1 MYHRLRAVAVTA
13 GLGLALAAL
22 PAQGA
27 LADGLEATFPTQDAA
42 IEISAE
48 DVAKPSD
55 ENAPV
60 SGVGIFDADV
70 PLQSDEA
77 PDGPAAETPTQSE
90 AGTPTT
96 PMAPPKT
103 DGDGDVAAETSPITE
118 ADTTVSNSLSA
129 STVLPLES
137 EAASGPAQQ
146 PTPVKGWSGNHY
158 WDGTLNDDGTE
169 RLYTGW
175 VVDDHDGEGLQRY
188 WVISGE
194 KFTEGLFH
202 VGDGTCG
209 YALADEG
216 WVLRGISDVIDG
228 LVYIA
233 NNDGILLSPGW
244 HVTGEFT
251 GGNLQ
256 RYYIEDDHAA
266 HVGYSESGG
275 WAHYTTSHGYVA
287 RGKTV
292 DADGTVALADNDGR
306 VEKDGWLVTGAY
318 DDGGLQ
324 RYYIEKGA
332 AKLGEFTVGA
342 SKYFGLADE
351 GYVLR
356 GGGADE
362 AKGRYADNDGVL
374 AQSRWVVT
382 DAFGQGLQRYW
393 FDSSARMASGRL
405 VDPTSALDAGAGWYA
420 YARPEGYVVRGKYD
434 TGRGLVYL
442 ANNDGVLASTSN
454 GGGWLVTGAYDGG
467 GLQRYWIDPVSHAA
481 RSGFFAVDGKT
492 YFGLGNQGYVLRGKM
507 TWGDHVL
514 LASNDGDM
522 AQAAGWLVTGLYDG
536 GTLQRYWIGEID
548 GFAGFFGAV
557 TGFFDLADGT
567 SSYGVAGQGYVLRNA
582 PIWRLNDDYTA
593 RYCVADNDGRLIV
606 DEARSKVVSTYAK
619 WMAEIALDDSH
630 GYDQLYRL
638 GQYGDYDCSALTIAA
653 LEKAGIDTAW
663 AWSTRDM
670 RAALT
675 STEFEWI
682 PSLSD
687 LQYGDIL
694 LAEGHHAAVYL
705 GDGKLVEAWANE
717 FNGAVGGKPGDQTGE
732 EIRIRSYYDYPWS
745 GILRLRA

>member
-1 MYHRLRAVAVTA
+1 MHHRLRAVAVTA

-22 PAQGA
+22 PAHGA
-27 LADGLEATFPTQDAA
+27 IADELEATFQAQNAA
-42 IEISAE
+42 AE
-48 DVAKPSD
+48 LSVEEAATPDD

-60 SGVGIFDADV
+60 SDTDVSGPEAPRQSNETPDEPAEETLAQSGADAPTAPGTPPEADGGEVAAAEASPIPDADAIASN
-70 PLQSDEA
+70 PLPSMPAPSDE
-77 PDGPAAETPTQSE
+77 PE
-90 AGTPTT
+90 
-96 PMAPPKT
+96 
-103 DGDGDVAAETSPITE
+103 
-118 ADTTVSNSLSA
+118 
-129 STVLPLES
+129 
-137 EAASGPAQQ
+137 PAQ
-146 PTPVKGWSGNHY
+146 PSTPVRGWSGNHY
-158 WDGTLNDDGTE
+158 WDGTLNEDGTE

-188 WVISGE
+188 WVLNGE

-228 LVYIA
+228 LIYVA
-233 NNDGILLSPGW
+233 DNDGILLSPGW

-251 GGNLQ
+251 GGELQ
-256 RYYIEDDHAA
+256 RYYIESDHAA
-266 HVGYSESGG
+266 HVGYAESGG
-275 WAHYTTSHGYVA
+275 WAHYTTTRGYVA
-287 RGKTV
+287 RGKAV

-306 VEKDGWLVTGAY
+306 VEKDGWLVTGTY
-318 DDGGLQ
+318 DGGNLQ
-324 RYYIEKGA
+324 RYYIERGA
-332 AKLGEFTVGA
+332 AKLGEFMVGA
-342 SKYFGLADE
+342 STYFGLEGE

-356 GGGADE
+356 GVGTDA

-374 AQSRWVVT
+374 ARSRWVVT

-420 YARPEGYVVRGKYD
+420 YARPEGYVVRGKYGVD
-434 TGRGLVYL
+434 GLVYL
-442 ANNDGVLASTSN
+442 ADNDGVLVSAPE
-454 GGGWLVTGAYDGG
+454 GVDGWLVTGAYDGG
-467 GLQRYWIDPVSHAA
+467 GLQRYWIDADAHAA
-481 RSGFFAVDGKT
+481 RSGFFAVDGRT
-492 YFGLGNQGYVLRGKM
+492 YFGVTDQGYVLRGKM

-522 AQAAGWLVTGLYDG
+522 VRAAGWLVTGIYDG

-557 TGFFDLADGT
+557 TGFFDLPDGT
-567 SSYGVAGQGYVLRNA
+567 SGYGVAGQGYVLRNA
-582 PIWRLNDDYTA
+582 PIWRLGDDYTA
-593 RYCVADNDGRLIV
+593 RYYVADNDGQLVI
-606 DEARSKVVSTYAK
+606 DEARSKVVSAYAK

-630 GYDQLYRL
+630 GYDQLYRE
-638 GQYGDYDCSALTIAA
+638 GEYGDYDCSALTIAA
-653 LEKAGIDTAW
+653 LQKAGLDTAW

-717 FNGAVGGKPGDQTGE
+717 FNGAVGGEPGDQTGE
-732 EIRIRSYYDYPWS
+732 EIRIRGYYDYPWS

>member
-1 MYHRLRAVAVTA
+1 MHHRLRAVAITA

-22 PAQGA
+22 PAHGA
-27 LADGLEATFPTQDAA
+27 IADELEATFQAQSAAAGLSVEDAA
-42 IEISAE
+42 AP
-48 DVAKPSD
+48 DD

-60 SGVGIFDADV
+60 SDADV
-70 PLQSDEA
+70 SGPEAPRQSDETPDEPAEETLAQSGADA
-77 PDGPAAETPTQSE
+77 PTAPGTPPEADGGEGAAAE
-90 AGTPTT
+90 A
-96 PMAPPKT
+96 
-103 DGDGDVAAETSPITE
+103 SPIPD
-118 ADTTVSNSLSA
+118 ADTIASNPLPSA
-129 STVLPLES
+129 PTLPTEP
-137 EAASGPAQQ
+137 ETAQ
-146 PTPVKGWSGNHY
+146 PSTPVRGWSGNHY
-158 WDGTLNDDGTE
+158 WDGTLNEDGTE

-188 WVISGE
+188 WVLNGE

-228 LVYIA
+228 LVYVA
-233 NNDGILLSPGW
+233 DNDGILLSPGW

-251 GGNLQ
+251 GGELQ
-256 RYYIEDDHAA
+256 RYYIESDHAA
-266 HVGYSESGG
+266 HVGYAESGG
-275 WAHYTTSHGYVA
+275 WAHYTTTRGYVA

-292 DADGTVALADNDGR
+292 DEDGTVALADNDGR
-306 VEKDGWLVTGAY
+306 VEKDGWLVTGTY
-318 DDGGLQ
+318 DGGSLQ
-324 RYYIEKGA
+324 RYYIERGS
-332 AKLGEFTVGA
+332 AKLGEFMVGA
-342 SKYFGLADE
+342 STYFGLEGE

-356 GGGADE
+356 GVGTDA

-374 AQSRWVVT
+374 ARSRWVVT

-393 FDSSARMASGRL
+393 FDSSARMAAGRL
-405 VDPTSALDAGAGWYA
+405 VDPTSAEDAGAGWYA

-442 ANNDGVLASTSN
+442 ADNDGVLASTKD

-467 GLQRYWIDPVSHAA
+467 GLQRYYIDPVSHAA
-481 RSGFFAVDGKT
+481 RSGFFAVGGKT

-507 TWGDHVL
+507 PWGDHVL

-522 AQAAGWLVTGLYDG
+522 VQTAGWLVTGLYDG

-557 TGFFDLADGT
+557 TGFFDLPDGT
-567 SSYGVAGQGYVLRNA
+567 SGYGVAGQGYVLRNA
-582 PIWRLNDDYTA
+582 PIWRLGDDYTA
-593 RYCVADNDGRLIV
+593 RYYVADNDGQLV
-606 DEARSKVVSTYAK
+606 LDEARSKVVSAYAK

-630 GYDQLYRL
+630 GYDQLYRE
-638 GQYGDYDCSALTIAA
+638 GEYGDYDCSALTIAA
-653 LEKAGIDTAW
+653 LQKAGIDTAW

-717 FNGAVGGKPGDQTGE
+717 FNGAVGGEPGDQTGE
-732 EIRIRSYYDYPWS
+732 EIRIRGYYDYPWS

>member
-1 MYHRLRAVAVTA
+1 MHHRLRAVAVTA

-27 LADGLEATFPTQDAA
+27 LADDLEATFPAQDAA
-42 IEISAE
+42 VELSVE
-48 DVAKPSD
+48 DVATPSD
-55 ENAPV
+55 ENVPDSDAGA
-60 SGVGIFDADV
+60 SEADV
-70 PLQSDEA
+70 PQQSDEA
-77 PDGPAAETPTQSE
+77 PGGPAAETPAQNE
-90 AGTPTT
+90 AAASTT
-96 PMAPPKT
+96 PIVPPKT

-118 ADTTVSNSLSA
+118 AETAVSNSLSA
-129 STVLPLES
+129 SPALPVGP
-137 EAASGPAQQ
+137 EAASEPAQQ

-188 WVISGE
+188 WVIGGE

-209 YALADEG
+209 YALSDEG

-251 GGNLQ
+251 DGDLQ

-266 HVGYSESGG
+266 HVGYKESGG

-292 DADGTVALADNDGR
+292 DTDGTVALADNDGR
-306 VEKDGWLVTGAY
+306 VERDGWLVTGTY
-318 DDGGLQ
+318 DGGGLQ

-420 YARPEGYVVRGKYD
+420 YARPEGYVVRGKYGVD
-434 TGRGLVYL
+434 GLVYL
-442 ANNDGVLASTSN
+442 ADNDGVLVSAPEDVD
-454 GGGWLVTGAYDGG
+454 GWLVTGAYDGG
-467 GLQRYWIDPVSHAA
+467 GLQRYWIDADAHAA
-481 RSGFFAVDGKT
+481 RSGFFAVDGRT
-492 YFGLGNQGYVLRGKM
+492 YFGVTDQGYVLRGKM

-522 AQAAGWLVTGLYDG
+522 VQAAGWLVTGIYDG

-638 GQYGDYDCSALTIAA
+638 GQYGDYDCSALTVAA

-745 GILRLRA
+745 GILRLRS

>member
-70 PLQSDEA
+70 PQQSDEV
-77 PDGPAAETPTQSE
+77 PDKSAAEPPIQNQ
-90 AGTPTT
+90 ADAPTT
-96 PMAPPKT
+96 PAAPPKT
-103 DGDGDVAAETSPITE
+103 DGDRDVAAEAFPITE
-118 ADTTVSNSLSA
+118 ADATVSNSLSA
-129 STVLPLES
+129 STMLPVEP
-137 EAASGPAQQ
+137 EAASEPTQQ

-169 RLYTGW
+169 VPYTGW
-175 VVDDHDGEGLQRY
+175 VVDDHDGKGLQRY
-188 WVISGE
+188 WVVAGE
-194 KFTEGLFH
+194 KFTDGLFH

-216 WVLRGISDVIDG
+216 WVLRGVSDVIGG

-251 GGNLQ
+251 GGELQ

-266 HVGYSESGG
+266 HVGYAESGG

-292 DADGTVALADNDGR
+292 DTDGTVALADNDGR
-306 VEKDGWLVTGAY
+306 VERDGWLVTGAY
-318 DDGGLQ
+318 DGGDLQ

-332 AKLGEFTVGA
+332 AKLGEFMVGA

-356 GGGADE
+356 GVGAGE

-393 FDSSARMASGRL
+393 FDSSARIAAGRL

-420 YARPEGYVVRGKYD
+420 YAQPEGYVVRGKYD

-442 ANNDGVLASTSN
+442 ADNDGVLASTPN
-454 GGGWLVTGAYDGG
+454 GDGWLVTAAYDGH
-467 GLQRYWIDPVSHAA
+467 LERYYIDPVSHAA

-492 YFGLGNQGYVLRGKM
+492 YFGLGGQGYVLRGKM
-507 TWGDHVL
+507 TWDDHVL

-522 AQAAGWLVTGLYDG
+522 AQVAGWLVTGLYDG

-582 PIWRLNDDYTA
+582 PVWRLGDDYTA

-606 DEARSKVVSTYAK
+606 DEARSKVVSAYAK

-630 GYDQLYRL
+630 GYDQLYRE
-638 GQYGDYDCSALTIAA
+638 GEYGDYDCSALTIAA
-653 LEKAGIDTAW
+653 LQKAGIDTAW

-705 GDGKLVEAWANE
+705 GDGRLVEAWANE

>member
-1 MYHRLRAVAVTA
+1 MHHRLRAVAVTA

-27 LADGLEATFPTQDAA
+27 LADDLEATFPAQDAA
-42 IEISAE
+42 VELSVE
-48 DVAKPSD
+48 DVATPSD
-55 ENAPV
+55 ENVPDSDAGA
-60 SGVGIFDADV
+60 SEADV
-70 PLQSDEA
+70 PQQSDEA
-77 PDGPAAETPTQSE
+77 PGGPAAETPAQNE
-90 AGTPTT
+90 AAASTT
-96 PMAPPKT
+96 PIVPPKT

-118 ADTTVSNSLSA
+118 AETAVSNSLSA
-129 STVLPLES
+129 SPALPVGP
-137 EAASGPAQQ
+137 EAASEPAQQ

-188 WVISGE
+188 WVIGGE

-209 YALADEG
+209 YALSDEG

-251 GGNLQ
+251 DGDLQ

-266 HVGYSESGG
+266 HVGYKESGG

-292 DADGTVALADNDGR
+292 DTDGTVALADNDGR
-306 VEKDGWLVTGAY
+306 VERDGWLVTGTY
-318 DDGGLQ
+318 DGGGLQ

-420 YARPEGYVVRGKYD
+420 YARPEGYVVRGKYGVD
-434 TGRGLVYL
+434 GLVYL
-442 ANNDGVLASTSN
+442 ADNDGVLVSAPEDVD
-454 GGGWLVTGAYDGG
+454 GWLVTGAYDGG
-467 GLQRYWIDPVSHAA
+467 GLQRYWIDADAHAA
-481 RSGFFAVDGKT
+481 RSGFFAVDGRT
-492 YFGLGNQGYVLRGKM
+492 YFGVTDQGYVLRGKM

-522 AQAAGWLVTGLYDG
+522 VQAAGWLVTGIYDG

-606 DEARSKVVSTYAK
+606 DEARSKVVNTYAK

-745 GILRLRA
+745 GILRLRS

>member
-1 MYHRLRAVAVTA
+1 MHHRLRAVAVTA

-27 LADGLEATFPTQDAA
+27 LADDLEATFPAQDAA
-42 IEISAE
+42 VELSVE
-48 DVAKPSD
+48 DVATPSD
-55 ENAPV
+55 ENVPDSDAGA
-60 SGVGIFDADV
+60 SEADV
-70 PLQSDEA
+70 PQQSDEA
-77 PDGPAAETPTQSE
+77 PGGPAAETPAQNE
-90 AGTPTT
+90 AAASTT
-96 PMAPPKT
+96 PIVPPKT

-118 ADTTVSNSLSA
+118 AETAVSNSLSA
-129 STVLPLES
+129 SPALPVGP
-137 EAASGPAQQ
+137 EAASEPAQQ

-188 WVISGE
+188 WVIGGE

-209 YALADEG
+209 YALSDEG

-251 GGNLQ
+251 DGDLQ

-266 HVGYSESGG
+266 HVGYGESGG

-292 DADGTVALADNDGR
+292 DTDGTVALADNDGR

-318 DDGGLQ
+318 DGDGLQ

-393 FDSSARMASGRL
+393 FDSSASMASGRL
-405 VDPTSALDAGAGWYA
+405 VDPTSALDAGAGWCA
-420 YARPEGYVVRGKYD
+420 YARPEGYVVRGKYGVD
-434 TGRGLVYL
+434 DLVYL
-442 ANNDGVLASTSN
+442 ADNDGVLVSAPE
-454 GGGWLVTGAYDGG
+454 GVDGWLVTGTYDGG
-467 GLQRYWIDPVSHAA
+467 GLQRYWIDADAHAA
-481 RSGFFAVDGKT
+481 RSGFFAVDGRT
-492 YFGLGNQGYVLRGKM
+492 YFGVTDQGYVLRGKM

-606 DEARSKVVSTYAK
+606 DEVRSKVVSTYAK

-745 GILRLRA
+745 GILRLRS

>member
-1 MYHRLRAVAVTA
+1 MHHRLRAVAVTA

-27 LADGLEATFPTQDAA
+27 LADDMEATLPAQDAA
-42 IEISAE
+42 VELSVE
-48 DVAKPSD
+48 DATTPSD

-60 SGVGIFDADV
+60 SDTDV
-70 PLQSDEA
+70 PQQSDEA
-77 PDGPAAETPTQSE
+77 PGGPATETPAQNE
-90 AGTPTT
+90 AAASTTPT
-96 PMAPPKT
+96 APPKT
-103 DGDGDVAAETSPITE
+103 DGDGDVATETSPITE
-118 ADTTVSNSLSA
+118 AETTVSNSLSA
-129 STVLPLES
+129 SPVLPVEP
-137 EAASGPAQQ
+137 EAVSDPTQQ

-188 WVISGE
+188 WVIGGE

-202 VGDGTCG
+202 VGDGTWG
-209 YALADEG
+209 YALSDEG

-251 GGNLQ
+251 DGDLQ

-266 HVGYSESGG
+266 HVGYKESGG

-292 DADGTVALADNDGR
+292 DTDGTVALADNDGR
-306 VEKDGWLVTGAY
+306 VERDGWLVTGTY
-318 DDGGLQ
+318 DGGGLQ

-420 YARPEGYVVRGKYD
+420 YARPEGYVVRGKYGVD
-434 TGRGLVYL
+434 GLVYL
-442 ANNDGVLASTSN
+442 ADNDGVLVSAPE
-454 GGGWLVTGAYDGG
+454 GVDGWLVTGAYDGG
-467 GLQRYWIDPVSHAA
+467 SLQRYWIDADAHAA
-481 RSGFFAVDGKT
+481 RSGFFAVDGRT
-492 YFGLGNQGYVLRGKM
+492 YFGVTDQGYVLRGKM

-514 LASNDGDM
+514 LASNNGDM
-522 AQAAGWLVTGLYDG
+522 VQDAGWLVTGLYDG

-557 TGFFDLADGT
+557 TGFFDLTDGT

-745 GILRLRA
+745 GILRLRS

>member
-1 MYHRLRAVAVTA
+1 MHHRLRAVAVTA

-27 LADGLEATFPTQDAA
+27 LADDLEAAFPAQDAA
-42 IEISAE
+42 VELSVE
-48 DVAKPSD
+48 GVATPSG
-55 ENAPV
+55 ENVLV
-60 SGVGIFDADV
+60 SDADV
-70 PLQSDEA
+70 PQQSVEA
-77 PDGPAAETPTQSE
+77 PDGPVAEAPTQSE
-90 AGTPTT
+90 AGAPTT

-103 DGDGDVAAETSPITE
+103 DGDGDVAAETSPTPE
-118 ADTTVSNSLSA
+118 ADITVSNSLSA
-129 STVLPLES
+129 STVLPVEP
-137 EAASGPAQQ
+137 EAASEPAHQ

-169 RLYTGW
+169 VPYTGW
-175 VVDDHDGEGLQRY
+175 VVDDHDGKGLQRY
-188 WVISGE
+188 WVVAGE

-202 VGDGTCG
+202 VGDGTWG

-216 WVLRGISDVIDG
+216 WVLRGVSDVIDG
-228 LVYIA
+228 LIYIA

-251 GGNLQ
+251 GGDLQ

-266 HVGYSESGG
+266 HVGYRESGG

-292 DADGTVALADNDGR
+292 DTDGTVALADNDGR
-306 VEKDGWLVTGAY
+306 VERDGWLVTGTY
-318 DDGGLQ
+318 DGGGLQ

-356 GGGADE
+356 GVGAGE
-362 AKGRYADNDGVL
+362 AKGRYADNDGAL

-393 FDSSARMASGRL
+393 FDSSASMASGRL

-420 YARPEGYVVRGKYD
+420 YARPEGYVVRGKYGVD
-434 TGRGLVYL
+434 DLVYL
-442 ANNDGVLASTSN
+442 ADNDGVLVSAPE
-454 GGGWLVTGAYDGG
+454 GVDGWLVTGTYDGG
-467 GLQRYWIDPVSHAA
+467 GLQRYWIDAHAHAA
-481 RSGFFAVDGKT
+481 RSGFFAVDGRT
-492 YFGLGNQGYVLRGKM
+492 YFGVTDQGYVLRGKM

-606 DEARSKVVSTYAK
+606 DEARSKVVSAYAK

>member
-1 MYHRLRAVAVTA
+1 MHHRLRAVAVTA

-27 LADGLEATFPTQDAA
+27 LADDMEATLPAQDAA
-42 IEISAE
+42 VELSVE
-48 DVAKPSD
+48 DATTPSD

-60 SGVGIFDADV
+60 SDTDV
-70 PLQSDEA
+70 PQQSDEA
-77 PDGPAAETPTQSE
+77 PGGPAAETPTQNE
-90 AGTPTT
+90 AAASTT
-96 PMAPPKT
+96 PIAPPKT
-103 DGDGDVAAETSPITE
+103 DGDGDVATETSPITE
-118 ADTTVSNSLSA
+118 AETTVSNSLSA
-129 STVLPLES
+129 SPVLPVEP
-137 EAASGPAQQ
+137 EAVSDPTQQ

-188 WVISGE
+188 WVIGGE

-209 YALADEG
+209 YALSDEG

-251 GGNLQ
+251 DGDLQ

-266 HVGYSESGG
+266 HVGYKESGG

-292 DADGTVALADNDGR
+292 DTDGTVALADNDGR
-306 VEKDGWLVTGAY
+306 VERDGWLVTGTY
-318 DDGGLQ
+318 DGGGLQ
-324 RYYIEKGA
+324 RYYIEKGT

-393 FDSSARMASGRL
+393 FDSSASMASGRL

-442 ANNDGVLASTSN
+442 ANNDGVLASTPD
-454 GGGWLVTGAYDGG
+454 GGGWLITGAYDGG

-582 PIWRLNDDYTA
+582 PIWRLNGDYTA

-682 PSLSD
+682 PCLSD

-745 GILRLRA
+745 GILRLRS

>member
-1 MYHRLRAVAVTA
+1 MHHRLRAVAVTA

-27 LADGLEATFPTQDAA
+27 LADELKAALPVQDAA
-42 IEISAE
+42 AE
-48 DVAKPSD
+48 LSVKEAATPDD

-60 SGVGIFDADV
+60 SDAGIPDAGI
-70 PLQSDEA
+70 LQQGGETPDDPADEA
-77 PDGPAAETPTQSE
+77 LAQNGDDAT
-90 AGTPTT
+90 TT
-96 PMAPPKT
+96 PETPPKT
-103 DGDGDVAAETSPITE
+103 DSGESATTEASPIPD
-118 ADTTVSNSLSA
+118 ADTIASNPLPSA
-129 STVLPLES
+129 PALPTEPG
-137 EAASGPAQQ
+137 ASQ
-146 PTPVKGWSGNHY
+146 PSTPVRGWSGNHY
-158 WDGTLNDDGTE
+158 WDGTLNEDGTE

-188 WVISGE
+188 WVLNGE

-228 LVYIA
+228 LVYVA
-233 NNDGILLSPGW
+233 DNDGILLSPGW

-251 GGNLQ
+251 GGELQ
-256 RYYIEDDHAA
+256 RYYIESDHAA
-266 HVGYSESGG
+266 HVGYAESGG
-275 WAHYTTSHGYVA
+275 WAHYTTTRGYVA

-292 DADGTVALADNDGR
+292 DADGTVALANNDGR
-306 VEKDGWLVTGAY
+306 VEKDGWLVTGTY
-318 DDGGLQ
+318 DGGSLQ
-324 RYYIEKGA
+324 RYYIERGA
-332 AKLGEFTVGA
+332 AKLGEFMVGA
-342 SKYFGLADE
+342 STYFGLERE

-356 GGGADE
+356 GAGTDA

-374 AQSRWVVT
+374 TRSRWVVT

-393 FDSSARMASGRL
+393 FDSSARMAAGRL
-405 VDPTSALDAGAGWYA
+405 VDPTSAEDAGAGWYA
-420 YARPEGYVVRGKYD
+420 YARPEGYVVRGKCGVD
-434 TGRGLVYL
+434 GLVYL
-442 ANNDGVLASTSN
+442 ADNDGVLVSAPE
-454 GGGWLVTGAYDGG
+454 GVDGWLVTGAYDD
-467 GLQRYWIDPVSHAA
+467 GLQRYWIDADAHAA
-481 RSGFFAVDGKT
+481 RSGFFAVDGRT
-492 YFGLGNQGYVLRGKM
+492 YFGVTDQGYVLRGKM
-507 TWGDHVL
+507 PWGDHVL

-522 AQAAGWLVTGLYDG
+522 VQTAGWLVTRLYDG

-557 TGFFDLADGT
+557 TGFFDLPDGT
-567 SSYGVAGQGYVLRNA
+567 SGYGVAGQGYVLRNA
-582 PIWRLNDDYTA
+582 PIWRLGDDYTA
-593 RYCVADNDGRLIV
+593 RYYAADNDGQLIL
-606 DEARSKVVSTYAK
+606 DEARSKVVSAYAK

-630 GYDQLYRL
+630 GYDQLYRE
-638 GQYGDYDCSALTIAA
+638 GEYGDYDCSALTIAA
-653 LEKAGIDTAW
+653 LQKAGIDTAW

-682 PSLSD
+682 PNLSD